1 VGWPWAV
8 LCFVVDYVTHWHI
21 DWAKTSTARTLG
33 CTETESRQGYW
44 MLQTVDQILHFVV
57 YFGMVLWVMHS
68 Q

>member
-1 VGWPWAV
+1 
-8 LCFVVDYVTHWHI
+8 VTHWHI
-21 DWAKTSTARTLG
+21 DWAKTCTARALG
-33 CTETESRQGYW
+33 WTETESRQGYW